1 MIWLSTLLLAVGLVL
16 LGGASGIVITS
27 IIALSEKRKLRKSV
41 VSFLLVA
48 FSTSLPELFVAIN
61 SIIIGNMS
69 VSLGDILGSNITNI
83 SLIIGT
89 SLIVAT
95 VISSRKRKMN
105 IGEEDKK
112 EFTTGLM
119 LLSIT
124 LLMLLYLQYMSRF
137 IGVLLLCVFFGYS
150 YILFRKRKEDVVS
163 VPNETK
169 GGRIRKEL
177 ILITAGIAG
186 VIIGARF
193 TIESAIDIATYLGVP
208 SSIIGAT
215 LVAFGTSLPELTVDV
230 RAAYRGHLE
239 IVMGDIVGSCFLNST
254 LILGL
259 LLTFTPFK
267 VNLLVLSD
275 LILFSVVSNLLLWY
289 FLDNG
294 KMGRREGLILLIFY
308 LVSLLSILEILVLRV
323 P

>member
-1 MIWLSTLLLAVGLVL
+1 MIWLSTLLLAVGLAL
-16 LGGASGIVITS
+16 LGGASGIVISS
-27 IIALSEKRKLRKSV
+27 IVAISEKRKLRKSV
-41 VSFLLVA
+41 LSFILVA

-61 SIIIGNMS
+61 SVIIGYMS

-83 SLIIGT
+83 SLVIGT

-95 VISSRKRKMN
+95 VTSSRKRKIT

-124 LLMLLYLQYMSRF
+124 LLTLLYLQYISRL
-137 IGVLLLCVFFGYS
+137 IGVLLLCVFFWYS
-150 YILFRKRKEDVVS
+150 YILFRKRKEDIVRAS
-163 VPNETK
+163 KDTK
-169 GGRIRKEL
+169 GGRIRKDL
-177 ILITAGIAG
+177 VFITVGIAG
-186 VIIGARF
+186 IIMGARF

-230 RAAYRGHLE
+230 RAAYRGHFE
-239 IVMGDIVGSCFLNST
+239 IIMGDIVGSSFLNST

-259 LLTFTPFK
+259 LLAFTPFK

-289 FLDNG
+289 FLDRG
-294 KMGRREGLILLIFY
+294 KMGSREGFILLSFY
-308 LVSLLSILEILVLRV
+308 VVNLLSILGILVLRV